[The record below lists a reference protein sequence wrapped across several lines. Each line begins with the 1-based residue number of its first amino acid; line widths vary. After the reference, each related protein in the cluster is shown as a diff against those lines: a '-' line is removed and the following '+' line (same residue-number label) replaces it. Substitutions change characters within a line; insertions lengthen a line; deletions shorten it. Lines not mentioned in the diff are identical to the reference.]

1 MSASSRRCSLCRS
14 WLAAAVALVPLSLLA
29 APPREMTAPDVP
41 IRPRSHL
48 QPVSEMVAVAPSRDF
63 GLRLS
68 RAPVVLREQLALP
81 RGAGL
86 VVEAV
91 DPGSAA
97 ARAGFQVNDVV
108 VRIDEQLLLLPE
120 QFTALVDATP
130 ADTAVACHLVRA
142 GRPLTVRIDEAVAM
156 SLDRREPPVGGSLR
170 PTPSTLSLLPRGVA
184 ASDRPAP
191 PPSDA
196 LASASPAGTAA
207 QIAPPETLLRQD
219 ADYQIR
225 LTAGDET
232 RLVVTDRDGRLVF
245 NDCIDT
251 PEARSRMPLVIRERV
266 AHMERQLERH
276 AAAADEPVAAVGALD
291 VTPIQIR

>member
-29 APPREMTAPDVP
+29 APPREMTAPDLPV
-41 IRPRSHL
+41 RPRSHL

-156 SLDRREPPVGGSLR
+156 SLDRREPPVGGSL
-170 PTPSTLSLLPRGVA
+170 
-184 ASDRPAP
+184 
-191 PPSDA
+191 
-196 LASASPAGTAA
+196 
-207 QIAPPETLLRQD
+207 LRQD

-276 AAAADEPVAAVGALD
+276 AATADEPVAAVGALD

>member
-1 MSASSRRCSLCRS
+1 MSTSSRRCSFCRAWS
-14 WLAAAVALVPLSLLA
+14 ATTVALAPLALLA

-41 IRPRSHL
+41 VRPRSHL

-68 RAPVVLREQLALP
+68 RAPAVLREQLALP

-91 DPGSAA
+91 DPGSTA

-108 VRIDEQLLLLPE
+108 VRIDEQLLLLPD

-130 ADTAVACHLVRA
+130 ADTAIACHLVRA
-142 GRPLTVRIDEAVAM
+142 GRPLTVRIDEAAAT
-156 SLDRREPPVGGSLR
+156 SLVRPEPVGGPLR

-191 PPSDA
+191 PPADA
-196 LASASPAGTAA
+196 PAEASPAATPARA
-207 QIAPPETLLRQD
+207 TPPETLLRQD

-232 RLVVTDRDGRLVF
+232 LLVVTDRDGRLVF

-291 VTPIQIR
+291 VKPIQIR

>member
-1 MSASSRRCSLCRS
+1 MSATSIRRSVVRRSL
-14 WLAAAVALVPLSLLA
+14 ALVVSLGSVSVQA
-29 APPREMTAPDVP
+29 GPPPREMAAVP
-41 IRPRSHL
+41 TRPRSHL
-48 QPVSEMVAVAPSRDF
+48 QPVSEMVAQAAPRGF

-68 RAPVVLREQLALP
+68 RAPIVLREQLALP

-91 DPGSAA
+91 EPGSPA

-120 QFTALVDATP
+120 QFAALVDATP
-130 ADTAVACHLVRA
+130 DEALLACHLLRA
-142 GRPLTVRIDEAVAM
+142 GRPLQIRIEEPVAVATGA
-156 SLDRREPPVGGSLR
+156 DRTEPAARGLLR
-170 PTPSTLSLLPRGVA
+170 PAPSALALLPRRGL
-184 ASDRPAP
+184 PTTEQTAP
-191 PPSDA
+191 PPDDGA
-196 LASASPAGTAA
+196 FVAPPAVASH
-207 QIAPPETLLRQD
+207 PETLLRQD

-251 PEARSRMPLVIRERV
+251 PEARSRMPRVIRDRV
-266 AHMERQLERH
+266 AHMERQLEQRGP
-276 AAAADEPVAAVGALD
+276 APDGPVATVGTLD
-291 VTPIQIR
+291 VPPIELQ